1 MKEITDKKTTVIN
14 MRISKEKKAKLKF
27 ITETLQTTRSQL
39 LEKHIDSL
47 ISLYQ

>member
-1 MKEITDKKTTVIN
+1 MTEKINKKETVIN
-14 MRISKEKKAKLKF
+14 MRISKEKKAKLKV
-27 ITETLQTTRSQL
+27 ITESLQMTRSQL